1 MKTRNSWAGIVQQAA
16 KASAVALA
24 AACLAG
30 CGVADDIAD
39 RVEEAVNTPRV
50 VAKAARRE
58 AARQNNTWTS
68 ENIQKN
74 PYLFIQDQIRRC
86 DELKAKIE
94 AQDITMV
101 RLNKQASRS
110 AAEADSMISRYTA
123 FLEQAKPAYKAAE
136 ASGNWPV
143 RVNGFKL
150 DEEQLVDRIADAL
163 ERIELAKKDRETG
176 ETIAKKTEV
185 RRGVLKTKKK
195 ELASL
200 RLQLVQQGEQVK
212 MNSQLAEIE
221 DLASTLGVMKDMV
234 LEIEEDPTLATLEDL
249 TAEDPKDVRKRS
261 IRAYLDE

>member
-1 MKTRNSWAGIVQQAA
+1 MRSVWKKMVRTATMPAL
-16 KASAVALA
+16 ALA
-24 AACLAG
+24 AACMAG
-30 CGVADDIAD
+30 CGQVEEAAD
-39 RVEEAVNTPRV
+39 RVAGELQTPRV
-50 VAKAARRE
+50 IRKAEARE

-110 AAEADSMISRYTA
+110 VEESDSMITRYTA
-123 FLEQAKPAYKAAE
+123 FLEQAKPAYKEAE
-136 ASGNWPV
+136 VSGKWPV
-143 RVNGFKL
+143 TINGFKL

-163 ERIELAKKDRETG
+163 ERIELAKKDRATG
-176 ETIAKKTEV
+176 EVIVRKTEM
-185 RRGVLKTKKK
+185 RRGILKAKKK

-221 DLASTLGVMKDMV
+221 DLASTLGVMKDMM
-234 LEIEEDPTLATLEDL
+234 LEIEEDPTLASLEDL
-249 TAEDPKDVRKRS
+249 TAEDPQAARKRS
-261 IRAYLDE
+261 IRAFLDD

>member
-1 MKTRNSWAGIVQQAA
+1 MRSGRSMMVRMAIVPTL
-16 KASAVALA
+16 ALA
-24 AACLAG
+24 AVWLAG
-30 CGVADDIAD
+30 CGQVEEIAD
-39 RVEEAVNTPRV
+39 RVTEDLKTPKV
-50 VAKAARRE
+50 VRQAAARE
-58 AARQNNTWTS
+58 EARQNNTWTS

-86 DELKAKIE
+86 DELKNKIE

-101 RLNKQASRS
+101 RLGKQAARS
-110 AAEADSMISRYTA
+110 VEESTSMITRYTT

-136 ASGNWPV
+136 ASGEWPV
-143 RVNGFKL
+143 VINGFKL

-163 ERIELAKKDRETG
+163 ERIELAKKDQETG
-176 ETIAKKTEV
+176 ATIARKTEM

-221 DLASTLGVMKDMV
+221 DLASTLGVMKDMM
-234 LEIEEDPTLATLEDL
+234 LEIEEDPTLASLEDL
-249 TAEDPKDVRKRS
+249 TAEDPNALRKRS
-261 IRAYLDE
+261 IQTFLDD